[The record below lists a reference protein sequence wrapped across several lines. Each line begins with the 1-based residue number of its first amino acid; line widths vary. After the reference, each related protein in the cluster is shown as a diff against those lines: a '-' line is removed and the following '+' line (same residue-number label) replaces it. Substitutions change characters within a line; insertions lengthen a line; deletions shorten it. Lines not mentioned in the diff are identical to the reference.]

1 MLQACLNGSR
11 TKLFNP
17 AVPMTLRELAND
29 ARAVVLAGATEL
41 HVHPR
46 DANGIESLEASDVAA
61 ALAAMRDA
69 VPGVPIGLS
78 THWNIPPG
86 GRLRQSAIAVW
97 VAVPDYVSVNL
108 IEDDAP
114 EIMSLVLSNGIAVE
128 AGLWSVEDAQ
138 RFAQLDVARN
148 CLRVLIE
155 INEQNADEAREV
167 AAAIVAELDQAKFT
181 LPRLLHGFDQTK
193 WQMHRMAVA
202 AGFDS
207 RIGFEDG
214 ECLPD
219 GTRATSNADLIK
231 AALGQ

>member
-11 TKLFNP
+11 TTHYNP
-17 AVPMTLRELAND
+17 AVPLTPRELAID
-29 ARAVVLAGATEL
+29 ASAVMLAGAQEL

-46 DANGIESLEASDVAA
+46 DSNGVESLDARDVQA
-61 ALAAMRDA
+61 ALTAMRDA

-86 GRLRQSAIAVW
+86 GRLRQSAIAAW

-114 EIMSLVLSNGIAVE
+114 EIMSLVLSKGIAVE

-138 RFAQLDVARN
+138 RFVQLDVAQN

-155 INEQNADEAREV
+155 INEQDAKKAREV
-167 AAAIVAELDQAKFT
+167 AAAIVGELDQAKIT
-181 LPRLLHGFDQTK
+181 LPRLLHGFDRTK
-193 WQMHRMAVA
+193 WQMQRMAVA
-202 AGFDS
+202 AGWDT

-214 ECLPD
+214 DCLPD
-219 GTRATSNADLIK
+219 GTTAACNSDLIS
-231 AALGQ
+231 AARS